1 VVWIQGNLYVNTK
14 NNPNCHV
21 WWGWHVAPTLC
32 VRGLDF
38 FQIQAVVIDL
48 SLFST
53 PVSEATWKGVQGD
66 PNATLTDTDASVFQL
81 FYGPTTD
88 PTYTQTN
95 QDLAFYRLQLQARA
109 VQQGSPPYPYCP

>member
-1 VVWIQGNLYVNTK
+1 MSIRGTIQIATCGGMARSAHL
-14 NNPNCHV
+14 
-21 WWGWHVAPTLC
+21 
-32 VRGLDF
+32 VRARAVF
-38 FQIQAVVIDL
+38 FQIQTVVIDP
-48 SLFST
+48 SLFTT
-53 PVSEATWKGVQGD
+53 PVSEATWKSVQGD
-66 PNATLTDTDASVFQL
+66 PNATLTDTDASVYQL